1 MCIQDQPEVPA
12 ANRALGSGRRA
23 ATHDAAAT
31 SSLQAADSLGREAK
45 LLRLAAALADG
56 SFHIDGHAIAAKLVA
71 G

>member
-1 MCIQDQPEVPA
+1 MCIQDQPEVSA

-23 ATHDAAAT
+23 ATHDAVAT
-31 SSLQAADSLGREAK
+31 NSDNLGREAK

-56 SFHIDGHAIAAKLVA
+56 SFHIDGYAIAAKLVA